1 MAYQESVRQ
10 EYIQSLVES
19 LQSERKLVLIGTA
32 ELGPVNVPTTIYNH
46 QQAIRLF
53 GENGSLIRAYQEME
67 PLLNASPV
75 CFIKTTGTHGILRL
89 SLNQI
94 GGDIVPGALLLKTKG
109 ACELYNQIQIQLEPN
124 AIHVTHPSA
133 LGGHVVSYDL
143 TQYGVIGE
151 LVAAINEDATNDQV
165 GLYAQCG
172 VDELTP
178 LYEPFYGCNPT
189 LMSVSGASSELEVNK
204 DFYYYCLEE
213 TYRILEGTDCHLIVP
228 LDAYFTDILTSEAS
242 YGQTSYGQV
251 GYRQGDPLTLKKAGR
266 RVSFYSQLLE
276 FCQKQFELGLF
287 SHGILGFNPTLD
299 KQDEALQLIANESYR
314 ENLLSAWFTEQ
325 YHHVSVVVDT
335 LYYNYFRSIDSAA
348 LAYAA
353 FLHTVDWA
361 KPLTNTPL
369 HAGLSLVHPL
379 SRHIQQSLNQ
389 KGFVT
394 FKESLLHDHQLVVT
408 RATTLNPQP
417 GGLSHFYNLRMCQ
430 ITVSGLNR
438 LVDSYLGWHLDELTK
453 HHRIEKEMEYYLE
466 QLKNIGWITESSANV
481 EVSKTTGEIVINL
494 TIKTAYM
501 VEAIKLNG
509 NIEIAT

>member
-19 LQSERKLVLIGTA
+19 LQSERKIVLIGTA
-32 ELGPVNVPTTIYNH
+32 ELGPVNIPTTIYNH

-67 PLLNASPV
+67 PLLNSSPV

-89 SLNQI
+89 SLNQV
-94 GGDIVPGALLLKTKG
+94 GGDITSEALLLKTKG
-109 ACELYNQIQIQLEPN
+109 ASELYNKIQIQLEPN
-124 AIHVTHPSA
+124 AIHITHPQA

-143 TQYGVIGE
+143 TKYGVIGE
-151 LVAAINEDATNDQV
+151 LVAAINEDASNDKV
-165 GLYAQCG
+165 ELYAQCG

-178 LYEPFYGCNPT
+178 LFEPFYGCNPT
-189 LMSVSGASSELEVNK
+189 LMTVAGASSELDVNK

-213 TYRILEGTDCHLIVP
+213 TYRILEGTDYHLIVP
-228 LDAYFTDILTSEAS
+228 LEAYFTDVLAS
-242 YGQTSYGQV
+242 DAAYGQTTYGQV
-251 GYRQGDPLTLKKAGR
+251 GYRQGEGLTIKKAGQ

-276 FCQKQFELGLF
+276 FCHKQFELGLF
-287 SHGILGFNPTLD
+287 SHGILGFDPSISYE
-299 KQDEALQLIANESYR
+299 DEDLQLIANESYR

-325 YHHVSVVVDT
+325 YHHVSVVVGN

-369 HAGLSLVHPL
+369 DPGLSLVQPL

-394 FKESLLHDHQLVVT
+394 FKESLLHDRQLVAT

-438 LVDSYLGWHLDELTK
+438 LVDSYLGLHLDELTK
-453 HHRIEKEMEYYLE
+453 HHRIEKEIEYYLE
-466 QLKNIGWITESSANV
+466 QLKNIGWITAYDSNV
-481 EVSKTTGEIVINL
+481 DISKTTGEVTIEL
-494 TIKTAYM
+494 SIKTAYM

-509 NIEIAT
+509 SIEIAA